1 MGQFAPGKLENRQMG
16 QSSVHAAGAW
26 EALAQTVSPLELNHL
41 EDQAWEP

>member
-26 EALAQTVSPLELNHL
+26 EALAQTVSLLELNHL
-41 EDQAWEP
+41 EDQAWEA